1 MAQKKKVAQKSEKKV
16 EQTVNKNGS
25 KRPTRKLT
33 LGILSVLTVAL
44 WGIVGYLA
52 WDRYMKPDRIAGS
65 DATKIVAVVAGQPV
79 TLSDV
84 YEMASSIPQLNDLP
98 FEMVYP
104 QILENIINMK
114 VMLKGAYD
122 MGLDK
127 DPKVIQALNLAHD
140 QILSQ
145 AYLSRRLEASV
156 TPEKLK
162 ELYNEEMKN
171 YQPEERIRARH
182 ILVKTLKEAKDIR
195 IKLEAG
201 ADFNT
206 LANTRSLDANG
217 NGGDLGTFTKNMMI
231 PEFGNAVFEM
241 KKGQLSEPIKTPFG
255 WHIVLVEEKDWTTPP
270 AFEEIQEQLQQL
282 YMEKNAVNILK
293 EARNTADVKVVI
305 PTLKKTAV
313 APKALP
319 AAPTVVVDQP
329 TEKEVLEKTN
339 SDASDTLEKKSEE

>member
-1 MAQKKKVAQKSEKKV
+1 MAQKKNVIQKSEKKA
-16 EQTVNKNGS
+16 EQSVGKNTP

-44 WGIVGYLA
+44 WGVVGYLA

-127 DPKVIQALNLAHD
+127 DSKVIQALNLAHD

-206 LANTRSLDANG
+206 LANKRSLDTNG

-293 EARNTADVKVVI
+293 EARDASDVKVVM
-305 PTLKKTAV
+305 PTLKKPVA

-319 AAPTVVVDQP
+319 TAQTVVVEP
-329 TEKEVLEKTN
+329 TKEEVPEKAETN
-339 SDASDTLEKKSEE
+339 VSDTLEKKSEK